1 MTSGLGYTSPRQAH
15 AVTQTKRLKGK
26 RERSRQYL
34 YGIVKAP
41 DKVTA
46 ETHKKMRFADVLKA
60 LSGARIFSQRQ
71 GKQRRQY
78 LYGIVKLY
86 DDVFAE
92 RVRSGECFQCGG
104 EVQKKEKF
112 PRCRVVPFYKP
123 ACAGWVN
130 SCPLLLPSPKRGGL
144 TSARRTRYPV

>member
-1 MTSGLGYTSPRQAH
+1 MLSAGAPDITPQNMRFAGTPI
-15 AVTQTKRLKGK
+15 
-26 RERSRQYL
+26 YL
-34 YGIVKAP
+34 YGIVRAP
-41 DKVTA
+41 DKVMA
-46 ETHKKMRFADVLKA
+46 ETHKKTHFADVLKA

-104 EVQKKEKF
+104 EVHKKGEI
-112 PRCRVVPFYKP
+112 PTMPCG
-123 ACAGWVN
+123 AI
-130 SCPLLLPSPKRGGL
+130 L
-144 TSARRTRYPV
+144 